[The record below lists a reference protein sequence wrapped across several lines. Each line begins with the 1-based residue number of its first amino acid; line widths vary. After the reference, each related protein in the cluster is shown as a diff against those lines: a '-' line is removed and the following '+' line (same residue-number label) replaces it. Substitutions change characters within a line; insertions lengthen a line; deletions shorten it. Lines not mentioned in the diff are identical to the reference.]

1 MSGLFGGLLA
11 LLSAVTFALNNAS
24 LRRGVLTGSV
34 AQAMAVTVPIG
45 FPIFL
50 LAAILTGQIGAVF
63 QFSMTSVVL
72 LLSAGLVHFVWG
84 RYCNY
89 RATRAIGANLVAPV
103 QQMSL
108 IVTLLLALTV
118 LGEMLTPL
126 RLLGIFLVVIGP
138 SVTGRGEALKDKSKT
153 DDVGQ
158 PIDPAKT
165 KAFQPK
171 YAEGYLFAF
180 LSTTGYGVS
189 PILIRLALQHKGI
202 GSSIAAGLLAYTA
215 ATVAMGLILLWPGL
229 WRDVRK
235 TEPIAVKWFTISGIF
250 VCVSQIFLYMAVS
263 LAPLTIVTPINRLS
277 LVFRLYFG
285 RIINPQHE
293 MFGGRV
299 ILGTIVCIAGAAVL
313 SLSTESVVDAL
324 PLPAWIE
331 PVLHWHWP

>member
-1 MSGLFGGLLA
+1 MGGLFGGLLA
-11 LLSAVTFALNNAS
+11 LLSAATFAFNNAS

-34 AQAMAVTVPIG
+34 AQALAITIPIG

-50 LAAILTGQIGAVF
+50 GVALLTGQINAVF
-63 QFSMTSVVL
+63 QFPTKAVLL
-72 LLSAGLVHFVWG
+72 LLSAGVIHFVWG

-118 LGEMLTPL
+118 LGEVLTPL
-126 RLLGIFLVVIGP
+126 RLLGIFLVLIGP
-138 SVTGRGEALKDKSKT
+138 TVSGRGEALKNNGKKGDAR
-153 DDVGQ
+153 Q
-158 PIDPAKT
+158 PIDPAKAQ
-165 KAFQPK
+165 AFEPK
-171 YAEGYLFAF
+171 YAEGYLFAL

-189 PILIRLALQHKGI
+189 PILVRLALEHKGF

-215 ATVAMGLILLWPGL
+215 ATVAMGVILLWPGL
-229 WRDVRK
+229 WREVRN
-235 TEPIAVKWFTISGIF
+235 TERVAVKWFTISGVF
-250 VCVSQIFLYMAVS
+250 VCMSQMFLYMAVS

-285 RIINPQHE
+285 KLLNPEHE
-293 MFGGRV
+293 MFGGRI
-299 ILGTIVCIAGAAVL
+299 ILGTIVCLAGAAVL